1 MENFKLMY
9 ILDAQIEITLKD
21 STDEGEEIKKF
32 LHTKG
37 KDTIREKLKKYVS
50 SLKKEFAKGMIRLTC
65 SRATA
70 SIQ

>member
-1 MENFKLMY
+1 MY

-37 KDTIREKLKKYVS
+37 KDTIREKVKKYVS
-50 SLKKEFAKGMIRLTC
+50 SLKEGDNFVLKRLEKD
-65 SRATA
+65 
-70 SIQ
+70 